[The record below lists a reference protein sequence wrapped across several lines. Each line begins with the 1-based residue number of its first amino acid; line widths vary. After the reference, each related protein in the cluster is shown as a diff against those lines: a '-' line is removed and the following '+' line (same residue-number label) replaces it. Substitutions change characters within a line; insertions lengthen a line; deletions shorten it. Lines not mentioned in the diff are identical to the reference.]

1 METWIALVVTTG
13 GTIGGTATGAIIAL
27 KGARSLNKDE
37 RIAAER
43 AENLRAFR
51 LFVAEMVLSVSELRQ
66 LPPVP
71 KSWPTDRVIELVERP
86 LRGGKAG
93 ITWRRKAGSTS
104 DTATD
109 TLTSRDGWAR
119 PASI

>member
-51 LFVAEMVLSVSELRQ
+51 VFVAEMVLLSQRAQ
-66 LPPVP
+66 
-71 KSWPTDRVIELVERP
+71 
-86 LRGGKAG
+86 
-93 ITWRRKAGSTS
+93 
-104 DTATD
+104 
-109 TLTSRDGWAR
+109 
-119 PASI
+119 PAPSGAKVVAH